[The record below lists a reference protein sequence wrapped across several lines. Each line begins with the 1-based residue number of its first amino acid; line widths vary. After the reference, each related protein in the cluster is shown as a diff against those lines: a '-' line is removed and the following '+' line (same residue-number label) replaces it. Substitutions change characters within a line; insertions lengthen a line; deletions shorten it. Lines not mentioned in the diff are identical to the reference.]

1 MIRTYYW
8 FAGAMVFGI
17 GLLLIS
23 PFYAIN
29 PGVLSK
35 GHESLQNDCMG
46 CHTLVQGAVT
56 AKCVAC
62 HKQNDIGRVLVSGI
76 HTTKT
81 NERANL
87 LHKNIKE
94 INCVVCHREHTGE
107 SKDLA
112 IKKFSHEIIG
122 SGVKEKCSACHDY
135 QKPKGDFHSELKA
148 ECSGCHNTNR
158 WNDAKFNH
166 KQGGIV
172 IDNCGKCHE
181 KDKPTD
187 ELHKNFKP
195 GESCSACHTTDAW
208 KPSTFDHSKYFIFDK
223 DHTSTCTNCHEPG
236 NNFKTYTCYNCHEH
250 TQAKISREH
259 LKEGISD
266 FANCVKCHR
275 SSNKEGLEGGEGKE
289 KKHEGKKKDHGE
301 KEGDED

>member
-35 GHESLQNDCMG
+35 GHESLQNDCMS

-56 AKCVAC
+56 EKCVAC

-76 HTTKT
+76 LATKT

-181 KDKPTD
+181 KDKPSD
-187 ELHKNFKP
+187 DLHKNFKP

>member
-35 GHESLQNDCMG
+35 GHESLQNDCMS

-56 AKCVAC
+56 EKCVTC
-62 HKQNDIGRVLVSGI
+62 HKQNNIGRVLVSGI
-76 HTTKT
+76 LATKT

-181 KDKPTD
+181 KDKPSD
-187 ELHKNFKP
+187 DLHKNFKP

-275 SSNKEGLEGGEGKE
+275 SSNKEGLEGGEGSE

>member
-35 GHESLQNDCMG
+35 GHESLQNDCMS

-56 AKCVAC
+56 EKCVAC

-76 HTTKT
+76 LATKT

-112 IKKFSHEIIG
+112 IKKFSHDIIG

>member
-56 AKCVAC
+56 EKCVAC

-76 HTTKT
+76 LATKT

-107 SKDLA
+107 SKDIA